1 MAVEVVLAAVE
12 LVEEVEVWLERGL
25 MLMLCSRWGR
35 QCLAWLGRT
44 IPFWL
49 RCNDLNDNL
58 KSKCDRKMTKG
69 DLKPKFQVPDNLEFS
84 CNEGENRVQ
93 GGYYADVTEEARCQV
108 ASEIMMTSRTM
119 AMMAMMVTMTS
130 TIRIFDT

>member
-1 MAVEVVLAAVE
+1 
-12 LVEEVEVWLERGL
+12 
-25 MLMLCSRWGR
+25 
-35 QCLAWLGRT
+35 
-44 IPFWL
+44 
-49 RCNDLNDNL
+49 
-58 KSKCDRKMTKG
+58 MTKG

-108 ASEIMMTSRTM
+108 ASEIMMTSMT
-119 AMMAMMVTMTS
+119 MAMMVTMTL

>member
-1 MAVEVVLAAVE
+1 
-12 LVEEVEVWLERGL
+12 
-25 MLMLCSRWGR
+25 
-35 QCLAWLGRT
+35 
-44 IPFWL
+44 
-49 RCNDLNDNL
+49 
-58 KSKCDRKMTKG
+58 MTKG

-108 ASEIMMTSRTM
+108 ASEIMMILMTM
-119 AMMAMMVTMTS
+119 TVMMMITS